1 MKNELAVTEQYLQ
14 KNVSVIQ
21 KQFNLN
27 QTDLQFFLIQC
38 QRTGLDPI
46 TKQIYAIPASGGK
59 INIMASIDGLRLI
72 AERSGLYKGQTKAEW
87 CDDDGKWTDVW
98 LKSTYPKAARVGV
111 KKTGFDDPLFATAMF
126 IEYAGA
132 SPGFMWKKMP
142 ALMISKVAEA
152 LALRK
157 AFPNEMSGVYASE
170 EIQHENQETP
180 KARDV
185 GPKLN
190 THVPWQ
196 GILETTVDDIPENQ
210 ITSELSPEVQALA
223 KMKIDHSEHELTIGL
238 SKGKLLKD
246 LGPDAVFEFVNK
258 MWLNSKVTDSNI
270 EEIRILEQYLIDV
283 GYKHPSFKRDADDNN

>member
-1 MKNELAVTEQYLQ
+1 MKQELLVTEQYLQ
-14 KNVSVIQ
+14 KNVSLIQ

-111 KKTGFDDPLFATAMF
+111 KKTGFDEPLFATAMF
-126 IEYAGA
+126 IEYAGP

-157 AFPNEMSGVYASE
+157 AFPNEMSGVYGKE
-170 EIQHENQETP
+170 EIPHETEEP

-185 GPKLN
+185 GPKPSS
-190 THVPWQ
+190 HIPWQ
-196 GILETTVDDIPENQ
+196 GVLTNTDVDDILENS
-210 ITSELSPEVQALA
+210 ITADLSPEIQELA
-223 KMKIDHSEHELTIGL
+223 KMKIDYSEHELTIGL
-238 SKGKLLKD
+238 NKGKLLKD
-246 LGPDAVFEFVNK
+246 LGAEAVFQFTNK
-258 MWLNSKVTDSNI
+258 MWTNDKVNDGNI
-270 EEIRILEQYLIDV
+270 QEIRILEQYLIDV
-283 GYKHPSFKRDADDNN
+283 GYKRPSLARENDDN